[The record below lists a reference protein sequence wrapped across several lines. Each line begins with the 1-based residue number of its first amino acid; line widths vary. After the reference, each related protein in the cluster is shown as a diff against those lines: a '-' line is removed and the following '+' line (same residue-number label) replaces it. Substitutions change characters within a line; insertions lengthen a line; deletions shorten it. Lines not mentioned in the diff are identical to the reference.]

1 MASKKKSASK
11 LALAVGQAKVQ
22 ASDLQ
27 DRIGPAV
34 EDARERLAPVV
45 ADARERITPVVED
58 ARIRLTPVVEDA
70 RGRLTPVV
78 EDARDRL
85 TPVVG
90 DAKERLA
97 DLAGTVAVKL
107 DESLPDKATPAVVA
121 AAAKRSKGSGR
132 LKKLFVVAGIGA
144 AAAVIAQK
152 LRSNGA
158 EPQWQ
163 STPPGRPTPAPA
175 PSTTEQAAETAAA
188 PAAACGESP
197 LVDTG
202 VGRVS
207 GRACCEAPP
216 NRMPHP
222 TAPPRRA
229 TRQRRNLQRRVSGK
243 PGSGGGASA
252 GNSAACTLRS
262 TPAGEWRR
270 GTPLRDCRGARQ
282 PVEQGHWLGR
292 HARGHHGAKRLKGR
306 KRHFLVDTTGSV
318 LLAAVHTA
326 ALHSTAQPAR
336 ANSPRITI
344 WWT

>member
-70 RGRLTPVV
+70 RGRITPVV

-152 LRSNGA
+152 LRSG
-158 EPQWQ
+158 Q
-163 STPPGRPTPAPA
+163 
-175 PSTTEQAAETAAA
+175 
-188 PAAACGESP
+188 
-197 LVDTG
+197 
-202 VGRVS
+202 
-207 GRACCEAPP
+207 
-216 NRMPHP
+216 
-222 TAPPRRA
+222 
-229 TRQRRNLQRRVSGK
+229 
-243 PGSGGGASA
+243 
-252 GNSAACTLRS
+252 
-262 TPAGEWRR
+262 
-270 GTPLRDCRGARQ
+270 
-282 PVEQGHWLGR
+282 
-292 HARGHHGAKRLKGR
+292 
-306 KRHFLVDTTGSV
+306 
-318 LLAAVHTA
+318 
-326 ALHSTAQPAR
+326 
-336 ANSPRITI
+336 
-344 WWT
+344 